1 MKKLLVML
9 LMLALLAAPAMAET
23 SLMEEY
29 CQQLN
34 RDVAELSGNTRHLML
49 STGGLWLD
57 EELAALAEAPG
68 ERPLAD
74 VYLTYDA
81 QAVVERMALEGMVS
95 TEQTEDYLR
104 LFMPGLLTTQ
114 LLSNDFS
121 MVTANALSAAAYYV
135 DPAQPDGAMV
145 FVRFYE
151 EGTPLIFRLLAHDG
165 AVQLTAIP
173 WLDWENCVTGA
184 SAAEVQAYLDQK
196 GLTGF
201 IASEEPVLL
210 PYFAVGLTGDTM
222 PERAASLVQHMMD
235 CVGQEEFRT
244 ILGLYIDTQVQL
256 LNEWT
261 SADYTAPRL
270 MAGAPLS
277 LEEHGF
283 ALHGAPVLPL
293 LLEGDSAAVRK
304 LRLTLAEQAIN
315 NTIFSYSAAWNPHM
329 NIDKTLLCAS
339 TAMGTMYP
347 DPDQPDGSGLFVL
360 LYEGDHQVMVG
371 WTASNGVVLLEA
383 CYLPVDMSD
392 VGDVSGI
399 TLRLIGM
406 GLALQLE
413 EIVPE

>member
-1 MKKLLVML
+1 MKRLLVML
-9 LMLALLAAPAMAET
+9 LMLALMAMPAAAET
-23 SLMEEY
+23 ELEKY
-29 CQQLN
+29 CDQLN
-34 RDVAELSGNTRHLML
+34 RDVAELAGNTQHLML
-49 STGGLWLD
+49 STGGWWLD
-57 EELAALAEAPG
+57 EELLSLSGKPG

-81 QAVVERMALEGMVS
+81 QAVASRMVQEGVLT
-95 TEQTEDYLR
+95 TEQTEEYLR

-114 LLSNDFS
+114 LLSDDYS
-121 MVTANALSAAAYYV
+121 LVTANALSAAAYYV

-151 EGTPLIFRLLAHDG
+151 EGMPIIFRLLAHDG
-165 AVQLTAIP
+165 AVQLTAVP
-173 WLDWENCVTGA
+173 WLDWENCVTGG
-184 SAAEVQAYLDQK
+184 SAEEVQVYLDQK

-201 IASEEPVLL
+201 IAAAEPVLL

-222 PERAASLVQHMMD
+222 AQMAASLVRHMMD
-235 CVGQEEFRT
+235 CVEQEELRA
-244 ILGLYIDTQVQL
+244 ILGLQEAQVQIMDG
-256 LNEWT
+256 WV

-283 ALHGAPVLPL
+283 VLNGAPVLPL
-293 LLEGDSAAVRK
+293 MMEGDTAAVRK

-329 NIDKTLLCAS
+329 NIDKTLVCAS

-360 LYEGDHQVMVG
+360 LYEGGHQVMVG
-371 WTASNGVVLLEA
+371 WTASSGVVLLEA
-383 CYLPVDMSD
+383 CYLPADMSD
-392 VGDVSGI
+392 VDDVAGI

-406 GLALQLE
+406 GLALQFEEVVLE
-413 EIVPE
+413 